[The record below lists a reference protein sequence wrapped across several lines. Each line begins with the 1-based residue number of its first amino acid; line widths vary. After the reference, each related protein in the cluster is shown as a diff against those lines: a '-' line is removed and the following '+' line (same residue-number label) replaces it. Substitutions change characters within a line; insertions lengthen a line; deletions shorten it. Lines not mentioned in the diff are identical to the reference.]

1 MGRILGTVTEASDRP
16 RVMSSVQKSSWIR
29 AQTKIKQKQPP
40 NRRRPVV
47 QLPPQKKVHPVAL
60 RFKRGVHLAA
70 LQEIR
75 A

>member
-29 AQTKIKQKQPP
+29 AQTKIKQNSPQIGEGRLCSCPP
-40 NRRRPVV
+40 
-47 QLPPQKKVHPVAL
+47 KKVHPVAL
-60 RFKRGVHLAA
+60 RFRRGVHLAA
-70 LQEIR
+70 FHEIR